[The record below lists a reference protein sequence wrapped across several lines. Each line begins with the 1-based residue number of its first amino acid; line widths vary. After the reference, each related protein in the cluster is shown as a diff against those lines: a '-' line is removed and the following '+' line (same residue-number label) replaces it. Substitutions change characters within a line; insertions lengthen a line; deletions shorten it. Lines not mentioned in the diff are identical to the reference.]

1 MKKIA
6 LILVLCMIYM
16 STGVLAAS
24 DMQSGKTNLPQGMP
38 KTISL
43 LDTTPLYAE
52 PSYDF
57 QEPLAKL
64 SPQDVEV
71 VSTHYGD
78 QNYASPLSYTWVQ
91 IHTSWLGDL
100 WIKVENRKLGV
111 IRPLDLDIQ
120 LGEETPLY
128 NLPYSES
135 LNGASLSPQNVHAKA
150 EFVSPSGFYAIQ
162 IETSWLGDQW
172 LLQPNVSSG
181 IAETLSFPTATSP
194 DYDKTMLIKNIQVV
208 KLGERTFV
216 KGDLV
221 LQKEAWERGR
231 AKPWGEVAVSGKL
244 AFMDMSGKT
253 VSRVPY
259 AIWSKAGESLESSLF
274 LPVNVDLSSAVVAS
288 LQDTFPLYFGLP
300 LPPLLNLT
308 DPDGKVLVGILRHY
322 YTGDYSVARAWIS
335 GKLPGKH
342 TYELTLNFYSE
353 DNQLLGTAHVTQ
365 LLHGPESPDQAG
377 DEGGGTPYSIDI
389 VGQGDWTKYTK
400 VTVKVDKVSDHS

>member
-6 LILVLCMIYM
+6 LILVVCMIYI
-16 STGVLAAS
+16 SSGVIAAS

-38 KTISL
+38 QTISL
-43 LDTTPLYAE
+43 LDITPLYAA
-52 PSYDF
+52 PSYDI

-71 VSTHYGD
+71 VSTEYGD
-78 QNYASPLSYTWVQ
+78 QNYASPLSYTWIQ
-91 IHTSWLGDL
+91 IHTTWLGDV
-100 WIKVENRKLGV
+100 WIKLDNRKLGV
-111 IRPLDLDIQ
+111 IRPLNLDIQ
-120 LGEETPLY
+120 LGEEAPLY
-128 NLPYSES
+128 NLPYSEA
-135 LNGASLSPQNVHAKA
+135 LTGASLSPQNVRTKA

-172 LLQPNVSSG
+172 LLQPNVSNG
-181 IAETLSFPTATSP
+181 IAEKLSIPIAASP
-194 DYDKTMLIKNIQVV
+194 DYDDTMLIKNIQVV

-221 LQKEAWERGR
+221 LQKEAWDRGR
-231 AKPWGEVAVSGKL
+231 AKPWGDVAVSGKL
-244 AFMDMSGKT
+244 TFVDMSGKT

-259 AIWSKAGESLESSLF
+259 AVWSKAGESLALSLF
-274 LPVNVDLSSAVVAS
+274 LPINVDLSSAVAAT
-288 LQDTFPLYFGLP
+288 LQDTFPVYFGLP

-322 YTGDYSVARAWIS
+322 STSDYSVARAWIS

-342 TYELTLNFYSE
+342 TYQLTLNFYAK

-365 LLHGPESPDQAG
+365 LLHGPELPDQAG
-377 DEGGGTPYSIDI
+377 DEGGGTLYSIDI
-389 VGQGDWTKYTK
+389 VGQGDWTNYFK
-400 VTVKVDKVSDHS
+400 VTIQVDQVSDHT